1 MWGSLPN
8 KYQLTLQTAKMKQLS
23 LLALRKLALAILLL
37 SATTLVQQVHAQLPA
52 FPGAEG
58 FGKYATGGRTGTVYH
73 VTNLNNSG
81 AGSLRDAVSSPNRIV
96 VFDVAGVIKITER
109 LVVSAN
115 IYLAGQTAPGEGITV
130 YGNGWSFSGASNTI
144 CRYMKIRMG
153 IVGTS
158 GKDANGLENGN
169 NVIFDHC
176 SISWGRDENF
186 SINTTTATNIT
197 IQNCIISQGL
207 LTHSAGGLIQCDG
220 GVTLYR
226 NLYADNGTRNN
237 KVKGVSQYVNNIVYN
252 WKAGAYIMGG
262 DSQGESFVNAT
273 NNCFIQGPSDGVPPF
288 NDGNAGF
295 HIYATDNIHDSNR
308 NGTFD
313 PYTLQPSE
321 YTGGPDFKATPYA
334 YPTLPTVAAN
344 SLLTNV
350 LPTVGASLPCR
361 DLVDYYV
368 VNEVKTFGLKG
379 EFIANEAVL
388 PFGVPTAWALWAGTA
403 RQDTDNDGMPDTW
416 ETANGTNPAVNDAMV
431 ISSTGYTNIENY
443 INGITDS
450 NTQPFLRAPL
460 NLKADSATQSAIYLS
475 WFDYTEK
482 ETGYIIERKIGG
494 VFVQIGTTGVND
506 NHFVLSGLQPE
517 ATDTFRVKAFNA
529 TSSSNYS
536 NVLVAKTKPIE
547 VPVLDPTTFVPDLV
561 WSGSVSQNWD
571 KTTNNWLSGTTASA
585 FSDSSKLSF
594 LEAGSNGQTINLT
607 AQMGA
612 KDMLVNSNGNYT
624 FSGTGFI
631 AGSGSFN
638 KIGTGTA
645 SLLTNNSYTGATVLR
660 AGTVELNKL
669 ANGGLPSS
677 IGASP
682 NYGFNWVWK
691 GGKWSYTGS
700 SVSTDR
706 NAVIDATTEFNVA
719 NAASTVTFTGVLS
732 GEGGLVKSGSGKLV
746 LKSANPYNGET
757 TIKGGTIE
765 VIPVSSATEADDI
778 INNNVAIGTSNVLRL
793 HGGTYKTSGG
803 STTIYEN
810 YPLEMY
816 VDDST
821 TNGFE
826 PYRNANLNFNVH
838 GNGTLN
844 YAIPYLR
851 ELVQGDWSDFTG
863 TLIANGVNST
873 DGSILMIDNGV
884 GFPSNRVVTAGVTK
898 IASYSNNQTLYLG
911 GLSGP
916 SGTMLSC
923 GGTKTVSFGFGYT
936 TYVVGAAGTDETF
949 AGSINNQ
956 LYGSATNTDGE
967 TTIIKEGNGLWR
979 LTGSNPYNGT
989 TTITAGKL
997 IVNGSNTGVGK
1008 ITVNDGAT
1016 LAGKGN
1022 VAAPVDVAGTL
1033 EPGDSS
1039 ISTFTLKDKLTLQST
1054 AVTAIDINK
1063 TSSTWDKINVTGTI
1077 AYGGTLRINFTG
1089 TPASG
1094 DVFKIFTTSA
1104 AVTGTITQFIPATPG
1119 PGLLWKFKQ
1128 ATGELAVQSPNF
1140 VEAPTNLLLNATT
1153 SSITA
1158 SSTVNAS
1165 WADNSNNEIY
1175 FVLER
1180 STDSLNFIDVAH
1192 IGTDTTNYK
1201 DTGLAPST
1209 KYFYR
1214 IKAVSALSQ
1223 SIYSAIVAVTTPG
1236 LITMPSVPATPSPA
1250 NNATNVFL
1258 SGNKVTFTWT
1268 GNYSDTYAIY
1278 LGTSSGSLTK
1288 LADIAALTPTYVS
1301 PDLSPNTTYYW
1312 RIDAT
1317 NANGTTTGAEW
1328 KFKTANVPTAIAGDY
1343 RSAATGNWGA
1353 TGSTPVATAIWE
1365 TYDGTSWTATSTPP
1379 PSSTNTI
1386 TIRTGNIVTLNAT
1399 SFANNLVIES
1409 GATLKSGLDANN
1421 AAGIRNIR
1429 IGGSINNFGTVGS
1442 SSTTNDKVN
1451 FQGYKT
1457 SGQIFITGT
1466 STYYL
1471 NTFTVNSIA
1480 TNVEVVIDANL
1491 NLASY
1496 LRANFDATTNTG
1508 TLQNDDDITVTINA
1522 GKTVTIGSSG
1532 YLIAGSSPTTNT
1544 IGEFGKYTYNIN
1556 GTLDM
1561 KATGT
1566 SCVVAHSTL
1575 ASNITINVN
1584 GIWYL
1589 GNAIRFITT
1598 ATTAPVGTVNL
1609 NIGNGGIVDAG
1620 ARTIGSSNTATNMVV
1635 TNATLGQTIFFNTSG
1650 TGMLKNVVTTSDV
1663 LYPIGS
1669 NNTYSPVKLNNT
1681 GTTDIIGVSVKS
1693 TIDNAM
1699 GDMTKV
1705 VNKQFSVTPTT
1716 AGVTNLA
1723 ISLGWLLVDQASG
1736 FNPSSAT
1743 VINRYSG
1750 TTYTEASATIS
1761 GAGTITSPYYAKAS
1775 GYTTF
1780 APFVVSN
1787 TSALPLSL
1795 LSFNAYKSNGV
1806 IAIEWATNN
1815 EILVQTFEV
1824 EKSLDAITFTSI
1836 ANVAAKSGTSI
1847 NNYSAI
1853 DASVPT
1859 ATSYYRLKMINTDG
1873 SYQYSNIVKVGGQQ
1887 LTALKAYPN
1896 PTTNSFMLQHPIANA
1911 STTINLYNV
1920 HGQLVKTLKA
1930 AAFATQTAIATSDMA
1945 SGSYLLVFNNDVAYS
1960 LRFAKQ

>member
-1 MWGSLPN
+1 M
-8 KYQLTLQTAKMKQLS
+8 KQLTL
-23 LLALRKLALAILLL
+23 LAMRKLALAILLL
-37 SATTLVQQVHAQLPA
+37 FATVFVQQTSAQLPA

-81 AGSLRDAVSSPNRIV
+81 TGSLRDAVSSSNRIV

-130 YGNGWSFSGASNTI
+130 YGNGWSFSGSSNTI

-158 GKDANGLENGN
+158 GKDANGLENGS

-252 WKAGAYIMGG
+252 WKDGAYIMGG

-273 NNCFIQGPSDGVPPF
+273 NNCFIQGPVNGVPPF

-295 HIYATDNIHDSNR
+295 HIYATDNISDSNR
-308 NGTFD
+308 NGIFD

-344 SLLTNV
+344 TLLTNV

-361 DLVDYYV
+361 DYADYYV

-379 EFIANEAVL
+379 ELIANEAVL
-388 PFGVPTAWALWAGTA
+388 PFGVPTAWSLWAGNA
-403 RQDTDNDGMPDTW
+403 IQDADNDGMPDTW

-443 INGITDS
+443 INGISDS
-450 NTQPFLRAPL
+450 NTQPYLRAPL
-460 NLKADSATQSAIYLS
+460 NLKADSATQNAIYLS

-482 ETGYIIERKIGG
+482 ETGYIVERKIGG
-494 VFVQIGTTGVND
+494 VFVQISTTGAND

-517 ATDTFRVKAFNA
+517 EIDTFRVKAYNA
-529 TSSSNYS
+529 SGSSNYS

-561 WSGSVSQNWD
+561 WSGAVNQNWD

-594 LEAGSNGQTINLT
+594 LDTGSQTINLT

-612 KDMLVNSNGNYT
+612 KDILLNTNGNYT

-631 AGSGSFN
+631 AGSGSLN

-660 AGTVELNKL
+660 AGTLEINKL
-669 ANGGLPSS
+669 ANGGLTSS

-700 SVSTDR
+700 SVTTDR
-706 NAVIDATTEFNVA
+706 NAIIDATTEFNVA

-732 GEGGLVKSGSGKLV
+732 GEGGLVKSGLGKLV

-757 TIKGGTIE
+757 IIKGGTIE

-810 YPLEMY
+810 YPLYMY

-821 TNGFE
+821 VNGFE
-826 PYRNANLNFNVH
+826 PYRNANINCTVH

-851 ELVQGDWSDFTG
+851 ELIQGDWSNFTG
-863 TLIANGVNST
+863 TLVANGVNTT

-898 IASYSNNQTLYLG
+898 IASYSNNQKLYLG

-923 GGTKTVSFGFGYT
+923 GGTKTISFGFGYT
-936 TYVVGAAGTDETF
+936 TYVVGAAGTNETF

-967 TTIIKEGNGLWR
+967 TTIIKEGNGFWR

-997 IVNGSNTGVGK
+997 IVNGTNTGVGK
-1008 ITVNDGAT
+1008 ITVNDGAI

-1022 VAAPVDVAGTL
+1022 IAAPVEVNGTL

-1039 ISTFTLKDKLTLQST
+1039 ISTFTLKDKLTLQPT

-1063 TSSTWDKINVTGTI
+1063 TNSTWDMINVTGTI

-1089 TPASG
+1089 TLASG
-1094 DVFKIFTTSA
+1094 DVFKIFTTTA
-1104 AVTGTITQFIPATPG
+1104 AITGTITQFEPATPG
-1119 PGLLWKFKQ
+1119 SGLIWKFKQ
-1128 ATGELAVQSPNF
+1128 ATGELAVQSLNF

-1153 SSITA
+1153 SNATA

-1165 WADNSNNEIY
+1165 WVNNSNNELY

-1180 STDSLNFIDVAH
+1180 STDSLNFVNIAH

-1201 DTGLAPST
+1201 DTGLIPST

-1236 LITMPSVPATPSPA
+1236 LITMPSTPATPLPA

-1258 SGNKVTFTWT
+1258 SNNKVSFTWS

-1278 LGTSSGSLTK
+1278 LGTSTGSLTK
-1288 LADIAALTPTYVS
+1288 LADIAALTPTYLS
-1301 PDLSPNTTYYW
+1301 PVLNPNTTYYW

-1317 NANGTTTGAEW
+1317 NINGTTTGTEW
-1328 KFKTANVPTAIAGDY
+1328 KFKTANIPTAIAGDY
-1343 RSAATGNWGA
+1343 RSATSGNWGA
-1353 TGSTPVATAIWE
+1353 TGGTPVATAIWE
-1365 TYDGTSWTATSTPP
+1365 TYDGTNWATTTTPP

-1386 TIRTGNIVTLNAT
+1386 TIRTGNVVTLNAT

-1421 AAGIRNIR
+1421 AASIRNIR
-1429 IGGSINNFGTVGS
+1429 IGSSINNFGTVGS

-1466 STYYL
+1466 STYYFS
-1471 NTFTVNSIA
+1471 TFTVNSIA
-1480 TNVEVVIDANL
+1480 TVVEVVVDANL
-1491 NLASY
+1491 NLTSY
-1496 LRANFDATTNTG
+1496 LRANFDATTSTG

-1522 GKTVTIGSSG
+1522 GKTITIGSSG

-1544 IGEFGKYTYNIN
+1544 VGEFGKYTYNIN

-1598 ATTAPVGTVNL
+1598 ATTAPTGTINL
-1609 NIGNGGIVDAG
+1609 NIGNTGIVDAG
-1620 ARTIGSSNTATNMVV
+1620 ARTIGSSNTATNIVV
-1635 TNATLGQTIFFNTSG
+1635 TNSTIGQTIFFNISG
-1650 TGMLKNVVTTSDV
+1650 SGMLKNNVTTSDV

-1693 TIDNAM
+1693 TIDNTV
-1699 GDMTKV
+1699 GDITKV
-1705 VNKQFSVTPTT
+1705 VNKQFAVTPTT

-1723 ISLGWLLVDQASG
+1723 ISLGWLLVDQASA
-1736 FNPSSAT
+1736 FNPASAT
-1743 VINRYSG
+1743 VINRYNQAI
-1750 TTYTEASATIS
+1750 YTETSATVS

-1780 APFVVSN
+1780 APFVISN
-1787 TSALPLSL
+1787 ASALPLNL
-1795 LSFNAYKSNGV
+1795 LSFTARKSNGR

-1815 EILVQTFEV
+1815 EIQVLGFEV
-1824 EKSLDAITFTSI
+1824 ERSVDANSFISI
-1836 ANVAAKSGTSI
+1836 ANVAAKNGNGF

-1853 DASVPT
+1853 DANTQT
-1859 ATSYYRLKMINTDG
+1859 ATCYYRLKIINTDG
-1873 SYQYSNIVKVGGQQ
+1873 SYQHSNIVNVSGTQ
-1887 LTALKAYPN
+1887 LTTLKAYPN
-1896 PTTNSFMLQHPIANA
+1896 PTTNGFVLRHPMANT

-1920 HGQLVKTLKA
+1920 HGQLIKTVTA
-1930 AAFATQTAIATSDMA
+1930 AAFATQTTIVTSNLA
-1945 SGSYLLVFNNDVAYS
+1945 SGSYILVFNNGVANT
-1960 LRFAKQ
+1960 LTFVKQ